1 MPSSS
6 AGRAA
11 RAAEV
16 VEKATGTADLTKL
29 DGRRGSGRTGEG
41 KVTVTAPA
49 TADGDVLLDAPN
61 ADVSLGLPEA
71 KGTEGVAA
79 GAGTVV
85 YPDAAPSTDIA
96 VQPTSDGAART
107 LVTLKDRNAPTTHDF
122 SLKLP
127 EGTRL
132 TEDGENGFL
141 ITKSHG
147 EGEGEAVG
155 EDTEILGAVD
165 APWAKDANGNA
176 VPTRYRL
183 DGDKLTQT
191 VDVTADTAFPVVA
204 DPKVSLGWSIYL
216 RFSKKEVKD
225 MAKTPMYHFAAV
237 ATVMACAKIPNAVAA
252 AGCGAAL
259 TAQASAPAVAAA
271 PAVASDPEEERV
283 TPHEQEEGP
292 PAAHH
297 HLPGAGAG
305 RLGGHGLV
313 HRGLD
318 APVPADPRGG
328 PRADVAGEGVLRGPE
343 VAKGEGAP

>member
-1 MPSSS
+1 MKTMQKRAQKTRRIAAGFVAAATAGAVLGTMAPAAAASAGEVPSSS
-6 AGRAA
+6 VAA

-29 DGRRGSGRTGEG
+29 DGRSGSGHTGEG
-41 KVTVTAPA
+41 KVTVTAPE
-49 TADGDVLLDAPN
+49 TAAGDVRLDAPN
-61 ADVSLGLPEA
+61 ADVSLGLPET
-71 KGTEGVAA
+71 KGTAGVAA

-147 EGEGEAVG
+147 EGAGKSGGEG
-155 EDTEILGAVD
+155 EDTEILGAID
-165 APWAKDANGNA
+165 APWAKDANGKA

-225 MAKTPMYHFAAV
+225 MAKTSVYHFAAV

-259 TAQASAPAVAAA
+259 TAQAGS
-271 PAVASDPEEERV
+271 
-283 TPHEQEEGP
+283 
-292 PAAHH
+292 
-297 HLPGAGAG
+297 
-305 RLGGHGLV
+305 
-313 HRGLD
+313 
-318 APVPADPRGG
+318 
-328 PRADVAGEGVLRGPE
+328 LRGQMQDA
-343 VAKGEGAP
+343 AKANQCVEWKVSYVGVITNWKRYKC